1 MPERWLTPRGG
12 RCRWVHTVA
21 FALDDREFNFAIA
34 AVPCS
39 RGAGLPAMDAVNRL
53 S

>member
-39 RGAGLPAMDAVNRL
+39 PGAGLPAMDAVNRL